1 MMVPCVELGTDGFGV
16 RTSGGGLSPPAP
28 SSVDPSGI
36 PTRPTVDAE
45 PIPVGDDADAAGD
58 PDGLLTIAEQV
69 PDAVP
74 AVPPPS
80 KTALD
85 PDVPAVKE
93 PVPEDA
99 VIELPIPDKPWESEP
114 PEQVAAAPVAGPRGD
129 APDVIGLTPGDASSV
144 APSGIPV
151 GATCEP
157 GPMPSGDVIPS
168 GDGPLPAICAVA
180 VPPPNDA
187 AKSAAVMTAVADRII
202 FALSLFRMG

>member
-1 MMVPCVELGTDGFGV
+1 MVPCVELGTDGFGV

-45 PIPVGDDADAAGD
+45 PIPAGDDADAAGD

-99 VIELPIPDKPWESEP
+99 VIELPIPDEPWESEP
-114 PEQVAAAPVAGPRGD
+114 PEQVAAARLRDPEATRPMSSGSLLATQARWRPAGF
-129 APDVIGLTPGDASSV
+129 
-144 APSGIPV
+144 PSGQPANRAQCRA
-151 GATCEP
+151 ATSFRVATGRSRQFVRWQCRRP
-157 GPMPSGDVIPS
+157 TMRPRAPPS
-168 GDGPLPAICAVA
+168 
-180 VPPPNDA
+180 
-187 AKSAAVMTAVADRII
+187 
-202 FALSLFRMG
+202 